1 MGTILGVM
9 SGIGESFYN
18 NFIVEDRY
26 MHIVNG
32 LETTLII
39 TFFAVLLG
47 TLLGGGICWMR
58 MNRRKWLRSIA
69 TVYIDIMRGTPVLV
83 MLMIMYYV
91 ILAPV
96 NASGIFVAILTFA
109 MNTAAYISEM
119 LRTSIEGIDRGQ
131 TEAGLSLG
139 LSKTQTFFYIVLPQA
154 VRNVIP
160 VYQGEVVS
168 LLKSTSIVGY
178 IAVMDMTKASDIIR
192 ARTFEAFLPLILV
205 AVIYFIIAWLIG
217 LLLKLLSKPRSPKAV
232 IMLLAALLV
241 LPACSKSD
249 DRASNGIRTEKDLD
263 GRPVSV
269 LLGSTQ
275 ENYIHSRRGMDNVMS
290 FNTTTDGVES
300 VLRGKSDGYYT
311 DDSFILE
318 PLMLHP
324 ELDTILADIPTTPIA
339 VCFSFEERELSQQ
352 FKGFIELLE
361 ESGENRDILG
371 RWMNFNDPER
381 HRDIPAVESGE
392 PVKVAVLGTVPP
404 FNSMVNGV
412 LDGYEIELMRR
423 FALFV
428 KRPVEFQVMDFG
440 AMIPALISNKVD
452 AALSSI
458 NVTEERQKMIIQIPY
473 YSSRSYI
480 LVRKSQERKTVIS
493 REEDLEGEDV
503 GVLLGTLA
511 EANLHKKYGMA
522 NVKSY
527 NNDVDGI
534 IALRSGYIA
543 AYYLDNVNA
552 ITPLRE
558 YPVLDSIS
566 TDMAPLPVAACF
578 RLEDEYLP
586 VQFEKFFDE
595 FKQTAEYEDMCD
607 RWFRGDMQEAHRDVA
622 EITSGPVLKVATML
636 SSPPMNM
643 LLNGIS
649 DGFEIELMRRFAA
662 HIGRPVEFVNMDFGG
677 IIPSL
682 ITGRTDAAVAT
693 INVTEERQKIIRQ
706 VPFYEGRTV
715 ALVMRDGIADK
726 PEEGFPVWLI
736 AVLSL
741 LVISGAGLCIARCG
755 RRKSSKTEAS
765 SAGPDSDVIIRVSHL
780 KKTYDDGVC
789 VLKDVNAEVRKGEV
803 ISIIGPSGTGKSTFL
818 RCLNLLE
825 QPTGGRIEID
835 GSNIMDPGVDVPS
848 LRRKMVMVFQSFNLF
863 NGMSIMDNIT
873 FCPMKLLGKSR
884 KEAQARA
891 MELLELVGLAEKW
904 NAVPAQLSGGQKQ
917 RVAIARA
924 LAMEPEILLFDEPT
938 SALDPT
944 MVSEVLGVMKTLASK
959 GITMLVVTHEMSF
972 AREVCNRV
980 FFMNGG
986 YIYEEGT
993 PQEIFEN
1000 PKKEQTRNF
1009 INQIR
1014 EYRYDIRTSKYD
1026 YYEMMAGITNFCKRY
1041 NLSATDIYHF
1051 NQTVEEGLLMMGTGS
1066 GATVKVSYSE
1076 KNKTK
1081 DVEISVP
1088 GCVDADIL
1096 NAEEYALQATILKGM
1111 CREVN
1116 VSCDG
1121 QATKLHC
1128 VLM

>member
-1 MGTILGVM
+1 MGNLTSILN
-9 SGIGESFYN
+9 GISKSFYN

-26 MHIVNG
+26 MHIVDG
-32 LETTLII
+32 LKTTLII
-39 TFFAVLLG
+39 TVFAVLLG

-58 MNRRKWLRSIA
+58 MNRHKWLRGIA
-69 TVYIDIMRGTPVLV
+69 TAYIDIMRGTPVLV

-91 ILAPV
+91 IFAPV
-96 NASGIFVAILTFA
+96 NASGILVAILTFA

-119 LRTSIEGIDRGQ
+119 LRTAIEGIDKGQ

-154 VRNVIP
+154 VRSMIP
-160 VYQGEVVS
+160 VYQGEVIS

-205 AVIYFIIAWLIG
+205 AVVYFIIAWLIG
-217 LLLKLLSKPRSPKAV
+217 LLLKFLSKPRSRKIALP
-232 IMLLAALLV
+232 LLAALMV
-241 LPACSKSD
+241 VSSCGKSD
-249 DRASNGIRTEKDLD
+249 KKASDGITTEEDLD

-275 ENYIHSRRGMDNVMS
+275 ENYVHSKRGVENVLS
-290 FNTTTDGVES
+290 FNSTIDCIES
-300 VLRGKSDGYYT
+300 VLRGKADGFYI
-311 DDSFILE
+311 DEVFVFE
-318 PLMLHP
+318 PLMLYP
-324 ELDTILADIPTTPIA
+324 ELDTIPTSIPPSPIA
-339 VCFSFEERELSQQ
+339 VCFSFEKRELSQQ
-352 FKGFIELLE
+352 FKEFIEAMDK
-361 ESGENRDILG
+361 SGENADMLG
-371 RWMNFNDPER
+371 RWMNLNNPER
-381 HRDIPAVESGE
+381 HRDVPSVELGE
-392 PVKVAVLGTVPP
+392 PFKVAVLGTLPP
-404 FNSMVNGV
+404 FNSMVNGE

-423 FALFV
+423 FALHA
-428 KRPVEFQVMDFG
+428 KRPVEFVVMDFS
-440 AMIPALISNKVD
+440 AVIPALLSNKID

-473 YSSRSYI
+473 YSSRSYL
-480 LVRKSQERKTVIS
+480 LVRKSQNRKTAIRS
-493 REEDLEGEDV
+493 EEDLKGKNV

-511 EANLHKKYGMA
+511 EENLHRKQGTSH
-522 NVKSY
+522 VKSF

-534 IALRSGYIA
+534 TALRSGYTS

-552 ITPLRE
+552 ILPLRE
-558 YPVLDSIS
+558 YPDLDSIS
-566 TDMAPLPVAACF
+566 SDMPPMPIAACF
-578 RLEDEYLP
+578 RLEDENLSD
-586 VQFEKFFDE
+586 QFEKFLNE
-595 FKQTAEYEDMCD
+595 FKLTPEYEDLFN
-607 RWFRGDMQEAHRDVA
+607 RWFKGDLQEAHRDVE
-622 EITSGPVLKVATML
+622 EISGGPLLKVATML
-636 SSPPMNM
+636 GSPPMSM
-643 LLNGIS
+643 LLNGIF
-649 DGFEIELMRRFAA
+649 DGFEIELIRRFAH

-682 ITGRTDAAVAT
+682 ITGRTDMAVAL

-706 VPFYEGRTV
+706 IPYYNSKVV
-715 ALVMRDGIADK
+715 ALVKRQGMDG
-726 PEEGFPVWLI
+726 ESEGFSSWTIILLSVLI
-736 AVLSL
+736 LS
-741 LVISGAGLCIARCG
+741 VAGLCLARRS
-755 RRKSSKTEAS
+755 RRRT
-765 SAGPDSDVIIRVSHL
+765 AGTVEPRAQDTDSDVIIRVSHL
-780 KKTYDDGVC
+780 EKTYDDGVS
-789 VLKDVNAEVRKGEV
+789 VLKDVNAEIRKGEV

-818 RCLNLLE
+818 RCLNVLE
-825 QPTGGRIEID
+825 QPTGGRIEI
-835 GSNIMDPGVDVPS
+835 GGCNIMDPGVNVPS

-873 FCPMKLLGKSR
+873 FCPMKLLGKTR
-884 KEAQARA
+884 MEAQSKA

-904 NAVPAQLSGGQKQ
+904 NAVPSQLSGGQKQ

-972 AREVCNRV
+972 AKEVCNRV

-1000 PKKEQTRNF
+1000 PKKELTRNF

-1041 NLSATDIYHF
+1041 NLSAADIYHF
-1051 NQTVEEGLLMMGTGS
+1051 NQAVEEGLLMMGTES
-1066 GATVKVSYSE
+1066 GAVVKVSYSE

-1088 GCVDADIL
+1088 VAVNEKIL
-1096 NAEEYALQATILKGM
+1096 EGEEYALQTAILRGM

-1128 VLM
+1128 VLS